1 MGKKDAENTETMSSQ
16 SLLIV
21 EGGFEDQVRN
31 LLLRQTRTNPCS
43 RKKTKSLRA

>member
-31 LLLRQTRTNPCS
+31 LLLRQTQTNPCS
-43 RKKTKSLRA
+43 RKKTKNLRA